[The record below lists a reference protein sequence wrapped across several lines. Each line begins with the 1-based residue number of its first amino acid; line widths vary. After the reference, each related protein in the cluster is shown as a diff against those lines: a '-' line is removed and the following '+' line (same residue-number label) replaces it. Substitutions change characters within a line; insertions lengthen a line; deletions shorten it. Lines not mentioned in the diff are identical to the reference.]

1 MISKKGCSKK
11 SIYGKSKT
19 MKQLNEDIKTGQLQ
33 KAYLLFGEE
42 AYLRKQYRDRL
53 RSALAGEDTMNCH
66 YFQGKDVNVGEII
79 DLAETLPFLAER
91 RVIVIEDS
99 GLFKKG
105 GEALADYMKN
115 MSDTACFVFVEEE
128 ADKRSR
134 LYKAVRDV
142 GRVTEFPAQDE
153 NMLCRWIAGMA
164 SREKKGITNQNIR
177 YFLEKTGT
185 DMANIRMEL
194 EKLFCYTL
202 DRNTIT
208 AEDIDTVCTRKI
220 SNQIFEM
227 IGALAEKKQKK
238 ALALYYDLLALKEP
252 PMRILFL
259 IARQFNLL
267 MQVKECRQ
275 KGYDN
280 RTIAGKTGLRD
291 FLVGKYAAQAS
302 RFEPEDLK
310 GALNACVETE
320 EKIKTGKLNDV
331 LGVELLI
338 IRYSA

>member
-1 MISKKGCSKK
+1 
-11 SIYGKSKT
+11 
-19 MKQLNEDIKTGQLQ
+19 MKQLNEDIKTGQL
-33 KAYLLFGEE
+33 KKVYLLWGQE

-66 YFQGKDVNVGEII
+66 YFQGKDTDTGEII
-79 DLAETLPFLAER
+79 DLAETLPFLAPR
-91 RVIVIEDS
+91 RVIIVEDS

-105 GEALADYMKN
+105 GEALAEYLKRAADAAY
-115 MSDTACFVFVEEE
+115 FVFIEEE
-128 ADKRSR
+128 VDKRSR
-134 LYKAVRDV
+134 LYKAVKET
-142 GRVTEFPAQDE
+142 GRITEFSVQDE
-153 NMLCRWIAGMA
+153 NTLCRWIAGMA
-164 SREKKGITNQNIR
+164 AREKKGITEHSIR

-194 EKLFCYTL
+194 EKLFCYTA

-208 AEDIDTVCTRKI
+208 EEDIDKICTRKV
-220 SNQIFEM
+220 SNQIFDM
-227 IGALAEKKQKK
+227 ISALAEKKQKK

-259 IARQFNLL
+259 IGRQFNLL
-267 MQVKECRQ
+267 MQVKECRK

-302 RFEPEDLK
+302 RFPTDGLK
-310 GALNACVETE
+310 KAVNACVETE
-320 EKIKTGKLNDV
+320 EKVKTGRINDV

-338 IRYSA
+338 IE

>member
-1 MISKKGCSKK
+1 M
-11 SIYGKSKT
+11 
-19 MKQLNEDIKTGQLQ
+19 
-33 KAYLLFGEE
+33 
-42 AYLRKQYRDRL
+42 RKQYRDRL

-66 YFQGKDVNVGEII
+66 YFQGKDTDTGEII
-79 DLAETLPFLAER
+79 DLAETLPFLAPR
-91 RVIVIEDS
+91 RVIIVEDS

-105 GEALADYMKN
+105 GEALAEYLKRAADAAY
-115 MSDTACFVFVEEE
+115 FVFIEEE
-128 ADKRSR
+128 VDKRSR
-134 LYKAVRDV
+134 LYKAVKEI
-142 GRVTEFPAQDE
+142 GRITEFSVQDE
-153 NMLCRWIAGMA
+153 NTLCRWIAGMA
-164 SREKKGITNQNIR
+164 AREKKGITEHSIR

-194 EKLFCYTL
+194 EKLFCYTA

-208 AEDIDTVCTRKI
+208 EEDIDKICTRKV
-220 SNQIFEM
+220 SNQIFDM
-227 IGALAEKKQKK
+227 ISALAEKKQKK

-259 IARQFNLL
+259 IGRQFNLL
-267 MQVKECRQ
+267 MQVKECRK

-302 RFEPEDLK
+302 RFPTDGLK
-310 GALNACVETE
+310 KAVNACVETE
-320 EKIKTGKLNDV
+320 EKVKTGRINDV

-338 IRYSA
+338 IEYSQ

>member
-1 MISKKGCSKK
+1 
-11 SIYGKSKT
+11 
-19 MKQLNEDIKTGQLQ
+19 MKQLNEDIKTGQL
-33 KAYLLFGEE
+33 KKVYLLWGQE

-53 RSALAGEDTMNCH
+53 RSALAGEDTMKCH
-66 YFQGKDVNVGEII
+66 YFQGKDTDTGEII
-79 DLAETLPFLAER
+79 DLAETLPFLAPR
-91 RVIVIEDS
+91 RVIIVEDS

-105 GEALADYMKN
+105 GEALAEYLKRAADAAY
-115 MSDTACFVFVEEE
+115 FVFIEEE
-128 ADKRSR
+128 VDKRSR
-134 LYKAVRDV
+134 LYKAVKET
-142 GRVTEFPAQDE
+142 GRITEFSVQDE
-153 NMLCRWIAGMA
+153 NTLCRWIAGMA
-164 SREKKGITNQNIR
+164 AREKKGITEHSIR

-194 EKLFCYTL
+194 EKLFCYTA

-208 AEDIDTVCTRKI
+208 EEDIDKICTRKV
-220 SNQIFEM
+220 SNQIFDM
-227 IGALAEKKQKK
+227 ISALAEKKQKK

-259 IARQFNLL
+259 IGRQFNLL
-267 MQVKECRQ
+267 MQVKECRK

-302 RFEPEDLK
+302 RFPTDGLK
-310 GALNACVETE
+310 KAVNACVETE
-320 EKIKTGKLNDV
+320 EKVKTGRINDV

-338 IRYSA
+338 IEYSQ

>member
-1 MISKKGCSKK
+1 M
-11 SIYGKSKT
+11 
-19 MKQLNEDIKTGQLQ
+19 
-33 KAYLLFGEE
+33 
-42 AYLRKQYRDRL
+42 RKQYRDRL

-66 YFQGKDVNVGEII
+66 YFQGKDTDTGEII
-79 DLAETLPFLAER
+79 DLAETLPFLAPR
-91 RVIVIEDS
+91 RVIIVEDS

-105 GEALADYMKN
+105 GEALAEYLKRAADAAY
-115 MSDTACFVFVEEE
+115 FVFIEEE
-128 ADKRSR
+128 VDKRSR
-134 LYKAVRDV
+134 LYKAVKET
-142 GRVTEFPAQDE
+142 GRITEFSVQDE
-153 NMLCRWIAGMA
+153 NTLCRWIAGMA
-164 SREKKGITNQNIR
+164 AREKKGITEHSIR

-194 EKLFCYTL
+194 EKLFCYTA

-208 AEDIDTVCTRKI
+208 EEDIDKICTRKV
-220 SNQIFEM
+220 SNQIFDM
-227 IGALAEKKQKK
+227 ISALAEKKQKK

-259 IARQFNLL
+259 IGRQFNLL
-267 MQVKECRQ
+267 MQVKECRK

-302 RFEPEDLK
+302 RFPTDGLK
-310 GALNACVETE
+310 KAVNACVETE
-320 EKIKTGKLNDV
+320 EKVKTGRINDV

-338 IRYSA
+338 IEYSQ

>member
-1 MISKKGCSKK
+1 
-11 SIYGKSKT
+11 
-19 MKQLNEDIKTGQLQ
+19 MKQLNEDIKTGQL
-33 KAYLLFGEE
+33 KKVYLLWGQE

-66 YFQGKDVNVGEII
+66 YFQGKDTDTGEII
-79 DLAETLPFLAER
+79 DLAETLPFLAPR
-91 RVIVIEDS
+91 RVIIVEDS

-105 GEALADYMKN
+105 GEALAEYLKRAADAAY
-115 MSDTACFVFVEEE
+115 FVFIEEE
-128 ADKRSR
+128 VDKRSR
-134 LYKAVRDV
+134 LYKAVKET
-142 GRVTEFPAQDE
+142 GRITEFSVQDE
-153 NMLCRWIAGMA
+153 NTLCRWIAGMA
-164 SREKKGITNQNIR
+164 ARGKKGITEHSIR

-194 EKLFCYTL
+194 EKLFCYTA

-208 AEDIDTVCTRKI
+208 EEDIDKICTRKV
-220 SNQIFEM
+220 SNQIFDM
-227 IGALAEKKQKK
+227 ISALAEKKQKK

-259 IARQFNLL
+259 IGRQFNLL
-267 MQVKECRQ
+267 MQVKECRK

-302 RFEPEDLK
+302 RFPTDGLK
-310 GALNACVETE
+310 KAVNACVETE
-320 EKIKTGKLNDV
+320 EKVKTGRINDV

-338 IRYSA
+338 IEYGQ

>member
-1 MISKKGCSKK
+1 
-11 SIYGKSKT
+11 
-19 MKQLNEDIKTGQLQ
+19 MKQLNEDIKTGQL
-33 KAYLLFGEE
+33 KKVYLLWGQE

-66 YFQGKDVNVGEII
+66 YFQGKDTDTGEII
-79 DLAETLPFLAER
+79 DLAETLPFLAPR
-91 RVIVIEDS
+91 RVIIVEDS

-105 GEALADYMKN
+105 GEALAEYLKRAADAAY
-115 MSDTACFVFVEEE
+115 FVFIEEE
-128 ADKRSR
+128 VDKRSR
-134 LYKAVRDV
+134 LYKAVKEI
-142 GRVTEFPAQDE
+142 GRITEFSVQDE
-153 NMLCRWIAGMA
+153 NTLCRWIAGMA
-164 SREKKGITNQNIR
+164 AREKKGITEHSIR

-194 EKLFCYTL
+194 EKLFCYTA

-208 AEDIDTVCTRKI
+208 EEDIDKICTRKV
-220 SNQIFEM
+220 SNQIFDM
-227 IGALAEKKQKK
+227 ISALAEKKQKK

-259 IARQFNLL
+259 IGRQFNLL
-267 MQVKECRQ
+267 MQVKECRK

-302 RFEPEDLK
+302 RFPTDGLK
-310 GALNACVETE
+310 KAVNACVETE
-320 EKIKTGKLNDV
+320 EKVKTGRINDV

-338 IRYSA
+338 IEYSQ

>member
-1 MISKKGCSKK
+1 
-11 SIYGKSKT
+11 
-19 MKQLNEDIKTGQLQ
+19 MKQLNEDIKTGQL
-33 KAYLLFGEE
+33 KKVYLLWGQE

-66 YFQGKDVNVGEII
+66 YFQGKDTDTGEII
-79 DLAETLPFLAER
+79 DLAETLPFLAPR
-91 RVIVIEDS
+91 RVIIVEDS

-105 GEALADYMKN
+105 GEALAEYLKRAADAAY
-115 MSDTACFVFVEEE
+115 FVFIEEE
-128 ADKRSR
+128 VDKRSR
-134 LYKAVRDV
+134 LYKAVKET
-142 GRVTEFPAQDE
+142 GRITEFSVQDE
-153 NMLCRWIAGMA
+153 NTLCRWIAGMA
-164 SREKKGITNQNIR
+164 AREKKGITEHSIR

-194 EKLFCYTL
+194 EKLFCYTA

-208 AEDIDTVCTRKI
+208 EEDIDKICTRKV
-220 SNQIFEM
+220 SNQIFDM
-227 IGALAEKKQKK
+227 ISALAEKKQKK

-259 IARQFNLL
+259 IGRQFNLL
-267 MQVKECRQ
+267 MQVKECRK

-291 FLVGKYAAQAS
+291 LLVGKYAAQAS
-302 RFEPEDLK
+302 RFPTDGLK
-310 GALNACVETE
+310 KAVNACVETE
-320 EKIKTGKLNDV
+320 EKVKTGRINDV

-338 IRYSA
+338 IEYSQ